1 MCIHSPGGVCVY
13 VKDRG
18 DGVLE
23 TRLYMRRVSV
33 ASYRTYVLVAQ
44 NTLIVVVIIIISSC
58 SSSSSSL
65 GVFMCWWWC
74 RSYHAS
80 CWEHYW
86 LHETQSRARSQY
98 VTKLLWWCLRHV
110 RLRGR
115 RRNEATV
122 MMPPPRQ
129 TAWQAQASCSQPNPF
144 VCLFVLLP
152 NLCVNTTFWKTM
164 NRFWCQSAQVVP
176 G

>member
-115 RRNEATV
+115 RRHHVLNLIRSFV
-122 MMPPPRQ
+122 YSFCYQ
-129 TAWQAQASCSQPNPF
+129 T
-144 VCLFVLLP
+144 
-152 NLCVNTTFWKTM
+152 CVWTQRSEKQWTDFDA
-164 NRFWCQSAQVVP
+164 NRHKWFP
-176 G
+176 GKSTKINCGG